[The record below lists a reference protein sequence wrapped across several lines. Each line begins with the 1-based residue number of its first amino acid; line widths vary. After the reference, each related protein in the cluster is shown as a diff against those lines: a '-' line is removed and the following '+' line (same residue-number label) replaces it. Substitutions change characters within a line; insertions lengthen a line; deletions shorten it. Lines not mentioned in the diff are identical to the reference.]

1 MIVVRA
7 PMRISFVGGGTDL
20 PDFYR
25 QSPGAV
31 ISTAIDKFVYVVIN
45 RTPLIDK
52 VSARY
57 SISETVDHPSDLQHT
72 RIRAALEDLGIHK
85 GIEIASFASLP
96 AKTGI
101 GSSSSFS
108 VALVKGLHVYL
119 GRNISA
125 REAAEAASRLEIDL
139 VKEPIGKQDQYAA
152 AFGGFNVF
160 RFNADESVDVEP
172 VLLDYKKRLN
182 LEQHLLVFFT
192 GITRFAGSVL
202 KEQKENIGKKFETLQ
217 DMAAM
222 VPQFRDS
229 LLEGDCQSLG
239 QMLHE
244 GWRRKKQLASGVSS
258 PAIDGLYEAAMRA
271 GAWGGKVLG
280 AGGGGC
286 LLFIV
291 SPERKERIRQAVW
304 EVAKAG
310 DLPDFKDIP
319 IHFVQSGAEALYQ
332 NGDSAGGSANEI
344 LHSQLLAKD

>member
-1 MIVVRA
+1 
-7 PMRISFVGGGTDL
+7 MRISFVGGGTDL

-25 QSPGAV
+25 KSPGSV
-31 ISTAIDKFVYVVIN
+31 ISAAIDKFVYVVIN

-57 SISETVDHPSDLQHT
+57 SISETVDRPSQLQHT
-72 RIRAALEDLGIHK
+72 RIRAALEDLGIEK

-108 VALVKGLHVYL
+108 VALMKGLYAYQ
-119 GRNISA
+119 GRHIGA

-139 VKEPIGKQDQYAA
+139 VGEPIGKQDQYAA

-160 RFNADESVDVEP
+160 RFNADGGVDIEP
-172 VLLDYKKRLN
+172 VLLDYKRRLD

-192 GITRFAGSVL
+192 GITRFASSVL
-202 KEQKENIGKKFETLQ
+202 GEQRTNIDRKFDTLKEI
-217 DMAAM
+217 AAM
-222 VPQFRDS
+222 VPAFRTS
-229 LLEGDCQSLG
+229 LVDGDFKAIG
-239 QMLHE
+239 EMLHE
-244 GWRRKKQLASGVSS
+244 GWLRKKELASTVSN
-258 PAIDGLYEAAMRA
+258 ATIDSLYDAGIRA

-286 LLFIV
+286 LLFV
-291 SPERKERIRQAVW
+291 ASPDRKACVRKAVW
-304 EVAKAG
+304 EAARDA

-319 IHFVQSGAEALYQ
+319 VRFVQSGAEAMYH
-332 NGDSAGGSANEI
+332 NGDNASTV
-344 LHSQLLAKD
+344 Q

>member
-25 QSPGAV
+25 KSQGAV
-31 ISTAIDKFVYVVIN
+31 ISTAIDKFVYVVLN

-57 SISETVDHPSDLQHT
+57 SISETVDQVSDLQHT
-72 RIRAALEDLGIHK
+72 RIRAALQDLGIEK

-108 VALVKGLHVYL
+108 VALLKALNVYL
-119 GRNISA
+119 GKNISA

-139 VKEPIGKQDQYAA
+139 IKEPIGKQDQYAA
-152 AFGGFNVF
+152 AFGGFNVL
-160 RFNADESVDVEP
+160 RFNADETVDVEP
-172 VLLDYKKRLN
+172 VLLDYRKRLSF
-182 LEQHLLVFFT
+182 EQHVLVFYT

-202 KEQKENIGKKFETLQ
+202 TEQKENIAKKFQTLQ

-229 LLEGDCQSLG
+229 LLEGDFQSLG
-239 QMLHE
+239 RMLDE
-244 GWRRKKQLASGVSS
+244 GWRRKKQLASGVSN
-258 PAIDGLYEAAMRA
+258 PVIDALYESAMGA

-286 LLFIV
+286 LFFV
-291 SPERKERIRQAVW
+291 CSPDKKEQIHKAVW
-304 EVAKAG
+304 NTARSG

-332 NGDSAGGSANEI
+332 NGDSAAGTVR
-344 LHSQLLAKD
+344 